1 MEILVYG
8 FLIFFLSAFIGYFLE
23 VFWVFIG
30 SKKLVNRGF
39 LCGPIIP
46 IYGVGAV
53 LILFCLFRYYDD
65 PIVVFVFGVIITS
78 ALEYFVSFIMEK
90 VFHNKWWDYS
100 GMPYNLNGRIC
111 LRNSLAFGV
120 LALVIIYLVTPL
132 FAILFGMLSF
142 KTWSIIA
149 LILFILTT
157 LDTIYSVYVAYNLRH
172 RIIIVEELKN
182 EKLAKLPAIFDKKL
196 KELSEG
202 IKGFPSRLLKAF
214 PNIDKEYHNSFE
226 KMKEYRIQEKERR
239 KKAKANTKCKKKV
252 RRAN

>member
-8 FLIFFLSAFIGYFLE
+8 FLIFFFSSFIGYFLE
-23 VFWVFIG
+23 VFWVFLG

-65 PIVVFVFGVIITS
+65 PVVVFVFGLIITS
-78 ALEYFVSFIMEK
+78 SLEYFVSFLMEK

-100 GMPYNLNGRIC
+100 NVPYNLNGRVC
-111 LRNSLAFGV
+111 LRNSLAFGIMS
-120 LALVIIYLVTPL
+120 LVVVYLVAPL
-132 FAILFGMLSF
+132 FVILFGILSF

-149 LILFILTT
+149 LVLFILVA
-157 LDTIYSVYVAYNLRH
+157 LDTIYSIYVAYNLRN

-182 EKLAKLPAIFDKKL
+182 EKLAKLPIIFDKKL
-196 KELSEG
+196 KELTEG
-202 IKGFPSRLLKAF
+202 IKGFPNRLLKAF
-214 PNIDKEYHNSFE
+214 PDLEKQYHNSFE
-226 KMKEYRIQEKERR
+226 KMKEYRLQEKEKR
-239 KKAKANTKCKKKV
+239 KELKEKYKNKV
-252 RRAN
+252 KRK